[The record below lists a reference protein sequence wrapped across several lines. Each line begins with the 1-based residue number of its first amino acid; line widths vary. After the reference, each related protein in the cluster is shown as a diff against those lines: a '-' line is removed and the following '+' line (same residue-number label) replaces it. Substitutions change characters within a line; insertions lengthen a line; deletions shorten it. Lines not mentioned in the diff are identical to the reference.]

1 MKYKFTRVYVVEGM
15 TQQEALEK
23 CRKNPSKHLTFQSTV
38 IEDGEPTVKKPWLAV
53 ARQQV
58 TGK

>member
-1 MKYKFTRVYVVEGM
+1 MKHKFTRVYVVEGM
-15 TQQEALEK
+15 TQQEAVEK

-38 IEDGEPTVKKPWLAV
+38 IEDGAATVRMPWLAV
-53 ARQQV
+53 ARRHV